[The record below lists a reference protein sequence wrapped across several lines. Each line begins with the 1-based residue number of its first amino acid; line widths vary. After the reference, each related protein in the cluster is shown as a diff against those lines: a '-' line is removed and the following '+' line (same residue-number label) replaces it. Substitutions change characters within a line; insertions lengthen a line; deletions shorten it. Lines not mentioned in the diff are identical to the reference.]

1 MFNRL
6 ILVTLAIIT
15 IFSSCTIED
24 SADVNQAKIY
34 ADYDL
39 RYDANTD
46 KTRVVATF
54 KFGGATGTNLQ
65 LSDPAQVV
73 FNGEKLPF
81 KPIYGGHTKEFA
93 GQVMSG
99 TFEYT
104 NTEGD
109 VVVNTTP
116 SIESIAFPDQFDSI
130 SKSSSIELN
139 WVGSPLSEN
148 QRTAIF
154 IGSWTWG
161 QDALFLENGEGAN
174 FIVLDKGGLNNL
186 PLGNSTVFMERS
198 TARDIEEGTDEGG
211 RIRASYRAENKSII
225 IVE

>member
-73 FNGEKLPF
+73 FNGE
-81 KPIYGGHTKEFA
+81 IY
-93 GQVMSG
+93 
-99 TFEYT
+99 
-104 NTEGD
+104 N
-109 VVVNTTP
+109 
-116 SIESIAFPDQFDSI
+116 
-130 SKSSSIELN
+130 
-139 WVGSPLSEN
+139 
-148 QRTAIF
+148 
-154 IGSWTWG
+154 
-161 QDALFLENGEGAN
+161 FLELKNQYLKNE
-174 FIVLDKGGLNNL
+174 
-186 PLGNSTVFMERS
+186 VFYS
-198 TARDIEEGTDEGG
+198 DT
-211 RIRASYRAENKSII
+211 II
-225 IVE
+225 CNMTNISDVIFFTIAH